1 MFGPKR
7 FFVHEWV
14 SVGILLLLSTW
25 WFIFVAPF
33 LWQKVTPALP
43 GFAAYF
49 LWASWVFLWV
59 TMVTEPG
66 IIPRKRVFEINGA
79 VPEKF
84 SAENLSIDPE
94 GPVYKYCPT
103 CEIYRPP
110 RAHHCKH
117 CNNCV
122 LLFDHHWP
130 YINSWIGKRNYRY
143 FISLVLNL
151 VFLGIVDVIGLW
163 FFLFYDT
170 DNEDHSSRSFISDDS
185 TILIIVIAIS
195 VFALIM
201 TCLLCVL
208 WFFHVSL
215 WFTGETTTERLTK
228 PAAGS
233 KDEKVFWKQTKTLF
247 DLKQTL
253 TLE

>member
-1 MFGPKR
+1 M
-7 FFVHEWV
+7 
-14 SVGILLLLSTW
+14 
-25 WFIFVAPF
+25 
-33 LWQKVTPALP
+33 
-43 GFAAYF
+43 
-49 LWASWVFLWV
+49 
-59 TMVTEPG
+59 
-66 IIPRKRVFEINGA
+66 
-79 VPEKF
+79 
-84 SAENLSIDPE
+84 SIDPE

-110 RAHHCKH
+110 RSHHCKY

-130 YINSWIGKRNYRY
+130 YINACIGKRNYRY
-143 FISLVLNL
+143 FISMVLNL

-170 DNEDHSSRSFISDDS
+170 DNEDHSSRSFIPDDS
-185 TILIIVIAIS
+185 TILIIVIAIA

-215 WFTGETTTERLTK
+215 CFTGETTTERLTK
-228 PAAGS
+228 PAAGA

-247 DLKQTL
+247 NL
-253 TLE
+253 